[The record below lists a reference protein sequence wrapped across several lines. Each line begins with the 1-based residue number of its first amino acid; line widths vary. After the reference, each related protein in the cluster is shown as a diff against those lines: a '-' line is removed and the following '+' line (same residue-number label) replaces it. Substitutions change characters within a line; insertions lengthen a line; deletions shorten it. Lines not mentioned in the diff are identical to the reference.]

1 MYHWYGMR
9 GHWWSW
15 LGWLAVLIIALL
27 IVYILVK
34 TRNDRMMTKAISISK
49 FSELY
54 KSNEHLNILDVR
66 EDFEYEKGH
75 IPGAKSKPLSTFPVE
90 LDKEKTYYVICQS
103 GGRSA
108 GACQML
114 TQKGYDVINVEGGM
128 SAWRG
133 EME

>member
-1 MYHWYGMR
+1 
-9 GHWWSW
+9 
-15 LGWLAVLIIALL
+15 
-27 IVYILVK
+27 
-34 TRNDRMMTKAISISK
+34 MTKAISISK

-66 EDFEYEKGH
+66 EDFEYEMGH
-75 IPGAKSKPLSTFPVE
+75 ILGAKSKPLSTFPVK
-90 LDKEKTYYVICQS
+90 LDKEETYYVVCQS

-114 TQKGYDVINVEGGM
+114 AEKGYDVINVEGGM